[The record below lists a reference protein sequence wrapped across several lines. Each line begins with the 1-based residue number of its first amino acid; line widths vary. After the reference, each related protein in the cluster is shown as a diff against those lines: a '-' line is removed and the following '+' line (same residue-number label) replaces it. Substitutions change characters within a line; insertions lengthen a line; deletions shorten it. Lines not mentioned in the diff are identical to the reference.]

1 MATDLHKAKLYSR
14 INNKVVC
21 RLCWHKCRIE
31 NGEMGFCN
39 ARVNY
44 EGELYTLT
52 YSNISAIESRPIEI
66 KPFYHF
72 KPSSSSLTFSTYSCN
87 LTCPWCQNWHL
98 SKTMKEGYKI
108 QPEKLVGTA
117 LNNKDVGLCASFN
130 EPTLLFEYLLDSF
143 KLAKRHGLINTMVSN
158 GFMSLKA
165 LEMLRNAGLDAINID
180 IKGNDK
186 IYEKYCSGKAKFVW
200 KVVKKAIKLNLHVEV
215 INLIVTDV
223 NDSFDVISEV
233 IENHLK
239 YAGKNI
245 PLHFTRYFPAF
256 MFNKPPTK
264 IEILESAIEMAK
276 REGVE
281 YVYIGNVRKHKYENT
296 YCPQC
301 NEVLIRRDSYR
312 VLENKVKDGKC
323 FNCSKEIYGV
333 W

>member
-1 MATDLHKAKLYSR
+1 
-14 INNKVVC
+14 
-21 RLCWHKCRIE
+21 
-31 NGEMGFCN
+31 
-39 ARVNY
+39 
-44 EGELYTLT
+44 
-52 YSNISAIESRPIEI
+52 
-66 KPFYHF
+66 
-72 KPSSSSLTFSTYSCN
+72 
-87 LTCPWCQNWHL
+87 
-98 SKTMKEGYKI
+98 MKEGYKI